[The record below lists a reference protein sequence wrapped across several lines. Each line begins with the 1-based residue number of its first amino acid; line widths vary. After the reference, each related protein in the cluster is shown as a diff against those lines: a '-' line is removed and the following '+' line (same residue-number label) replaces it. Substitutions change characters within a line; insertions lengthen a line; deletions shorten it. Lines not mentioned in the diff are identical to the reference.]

1 MITEVTSK
9 SSQRASERDAMLEVL
24 SPRSNNLMNY
34 NWINTDQQML
44 SPGSGQVVDMGCDQ
58 ETQLY
63 EVSNISPQLTIRQS
77 VESVPNSEKKQDA
90 IFSAMDNKSPNPR
103 GRRPI
108 IYEP

>member
-1 MITEVTSK
+1 
-9 SSQRASERDAMLEVL
+9 MLEVL

-44 SPGSGQVVDMGCDQ
+44 SPGSGQIVDIGCDQ

-77 VESVPNSEKKQDA
+77 IESVPNSEKKHDA
-90 IFSAMDNKSPNPR
+90 VFSAMDNKSPNIR
-103 GRRPI
+103 GRRQTVQ
-108 IYEP
+108 EP